1 MPGKIMSYSSR
12 LKKTSLIK
20 FTTFALSL
28 VSSSSKANLIR
39 LTRLAEKIPQ
49 KDSYREKIEWIREL
63 FQKDHPSL
71 EIAQRMLR
79 EANMNQRE
87 KIIHLLVDQFLEGT
101 NRRKDFA
108 LRTGFYPP
116 RAMLI
121 SPTMQ
126 CNLNCYGCYAGDYP
140 RQGELETKEIHRI
153 LNEAEEMGIHL
164 VVVLGGEPFLRKD
177 LFEIYREHPRMFF
190 HVFTHGG
197 FLEEDVVE
205 KIAHLGNVSPA
216 ISLEGYE
223 PETDQRRGKG
233 HFQKVIRG
241 MALLR
246 EAKVLFA
253 CSLTQ
258 TRENTDI
265 LASDGFIDFLMEKG
279 VILIWYF
286 MCLPVGRN
294 PDILWMPTPGQR
306 DQLRQALIRF
316 RATKPILF
324 VDFWNDGRLTDG
336 CMAGG
341 KMYFHINAQGE
352 VEPCV
357 FCHFA
362 SDNIKGKSL
371 LEALNSSLFKEIR
384 SYQPYSE
391 NLLRPCMLIDHP
403 EIAREMVSR
412 SGVYLTHPGVETFF
426 NHLSESI
433 DRYSQEYGAI
443 ADRIWEG
450 SLEKGQRRTHGLPS
464 NPKGER

>member
-1 MPGKIMSYSSR
+1 MNTSSR
-12 LKKTSLIK
+12 LKRISLIK
-20 FTTFALSL
+20 FTALALSL
-28 VSSSSKANLIR
+28 ISSSSKTNLIR

-63 FQKDHPSL
+63 FKRDHPSL
-71 EIAQRMLR
+71 EIAGRILR
-79 EANMNQRE
+79 ESNLKQRE
-87 KIIHLLVDQFLEGT
+87 KIVHLLINQFLEGT

-108 LRTGFYPP
+108 SRTGYYPP

-121 SPTMQ
+121 SPTMR
-126 CNLNCYGCYAGDYP
+126 CNLNCYGCYAGGYS
-140 RQGELETKEIHRI
+140 RQGELEAKEIHRI

-164 VVVLGGEPFLRKD
+164 VIVLGGEPSLRKD
-177 LFEIYREHPRMFF
+177 LFDIYSEHPQMFF

-197 FLEEDVVE
+197 FLDEAMVE
-205 KIAHLGNVSPA
+205 RIASLGNVSPA

-223 PETDQRRGKG
+223 AETDQRRGKG

-241 MALLR
+241 MALLQ
-246 EAKVLFA
+246 EAKILFA

-265 LASDGFIDFLMEKG
+265 LASDDYIDFLIEKG
-279 VILIWYF
+279 AMLIWYF

-294 PDILWMPTPGQR
+294 PDIQWMPTSLQR
-306 DQLRQALIRF
+306 DQLRQALGRF

-324 VDFWNDGRLTDG
+324 VDFWNDGRLTHG

-341 KMYFHINAQGE
+341 KMYFHINAQGD

-371 LEALNSSLFKEIR
+371 LEVLDSPFFKEIR
-384 SYQPYSE
+384 FRQPYLE
-391 NLLRPCMLIDHP
+391 NLLRPCMLVDRP
-403 EIAREMVSR
+403 EVGREMASLP
-412 SGVYLTHPGVETFF
+412 GVYFTHPGAEAFF
-426 NHLSESI
+426 NGLSESV
-433 DRYSQEYGAI
+433 DQYASEYGVI
-443 ADRIWEG
+443 ADRVWEEI
-450 SLEKGQRRTHGLPS
+450 SQKRDRKGTQTSETHKKEG
-464 NPKGER
+464 

>member
-1 MPGKIMSYSSR
+1 MMEFSSP
-12 LKKTSLIK
+12 LKRISLIK
-20 FTTFALSL
+20 FTTHALSL
-28 VSSSSKANLIR
+28 LSGGSKENLIR

-49 KDSYREKIEWIREL
+49 KDSYREKIGWIREL
-63 FQKDHPSL
+63 FKEDHPSL
-71 EIAQRMLR
+71 EIAGRIVR
-79 EANMNQRE
+79 ESNLKQRE
-87 KIIHLLVDQFLEGT
+87 KVVHLLINQFLEGT

-108 LRTGFYPP
+108 SRTGYYPP

-121 SPTMQ
+121 SPTMR
-126 CNLNCYGCYAGDYP
+126 CNLNCYGCYAGDYS
-140 RQGELETKEIHRI
+140 RQGELETEEIHRI

-164 VVVLGGEPFLRKD
+164 VVVLGGEPFLRED
-177 LFEIYREHPRMFF
+177 LFDIWRKHPRMFF

-197 FLEEDVVE
+197 FLDEPTVE
-205 KIAHLGNVSPA
+205 TLARMGNVSPA

-223 PETDQRRGKG
+223 PETDRRRGKG

-258 TRENTDI
+258 TRENTPI
-265 LASDGFIDFLMEKG
+265 LTSDHYIDFLIEKG
-279 VILIWYF
+279 AMLIWYF
-286 MCLPVGRN
+286 MCIPVGRN
-294 PDILWMPTPGQR
+294 PDIRWMPTPLQR
-306 DQLRQALIRF
+306 DQLRRALVRF

-324 VDFWNDGRLTDG
+324 VDFWNDGGLTNG

-341 KMYFHINAQGE
+341 KMYFHINAQGD

-371 LEALNSSLFKEIR
+371 IEVLDSPFFREIR
-384 SYQPYSE
+384 SRQPYLE
-391 NLLRPCMLIDHP
+391 NLLRPCMLIDRP

-412 SGVYLTHPGVETFF
+412 PGVYFTHQGVETFF

-433 DRYSQEYGAI
+433 DQYSNEYGAI
-443 ADRIWEG
+443 ADRVWEEL
-450 SLEKGQRRTHGLPS
+450 SQKDQRKGEGLAGK
-464 NPKGER
+464 PKGER

>member
-1 MPGKIMSYSSR
+1 MMAYSSR
-12 LKKTSLIK
+12 LKRTSVIK
-20 FTTFALSL
+20 FSTLALSL
-28 VSSSSKANLIR
+28 LSSGSKENFIR

-49 KDSYREKIEWIREL
+49 KDSYRDKIGWIREL

-71 EIAQRMLR
+71 EIAQRLLR
-79 EANMNQRE
+79 ETNLKQRE
-87 KIIHLLVDQFLEGT
+87 KVVHFLINQFLEGT

-108 LRTGFYPP
+108 LRTGYYPP
-116 RAMLI
+116 RSMLI
-121 SPTMQ
+121 SPTMR
-126 CNLNCYGCYAGDYP
+126 CNLNCYGCYAGDYS
-140 RQGELETKEIHRI
+140 RQGELETSEIHRI

-177 LFEIYREHPRMFF
+177 LFDIYGEHPRMFF

-197 FLEEDVVE
+197 FLDEDAVK
-205 KIAHLGNVSPA
+205 KIARLGNVSPA

-223 PETDQRRGKG
+223 AETDQRRGKG

-265 LASDGFIDFLMEKG
+265 LASDDFIDFLIEKG

-294 PDILWMPTPGQR
+294 PDIRWMPTPMQR
-306 DQLRQALIRF
+306 DQLRQALIHF
-316 RATKPILF
+316 RATRPVLF
-324 VDFWNDGRLTDG
+324 VDFWNDGRLTQG

-341 KMYFHINAQGE
+341 KMYFHINAQGD

-362 SDNIKGKSL
+362 SDNMRGKSL
-371 LEALNSSLFKEIR
+371 LEVLDSPLFREIR
-384 SYQPYSE
+384 SRQPYLE
-391 NLLRPCMLIDHP
+391 NLLRPCMLIDRP

-412 SGVYLTHPGVETFF
+412 PNVYFTHPGVETFF
-426 NHLSESI
+426 NHLSERI
-433 DRYSQEYGAI
+433 DRYSKEYGAI
-443 ADRIWEG
+443 ADRVWEELSQDRQASVG
-450 SLEKGQRRTHGLPS
+450 GWVSKPG
-464 NPKGER
+464 GEG

>member
-1 MPGKIMSYSSR
+1 MEFSSR
-12 LKKTSLIK
+12 LKRTSLIK
-20 FTTFALSL
+20 FTTLALSL
-28 VSSSSKANLIR
+28 ISSSSKENLIR

-49 KDSYREKIEWIREL
+49 KDSYRVKIEWIREL
-63 FQKDHPSL
+63 FQRDHPSL
-71 EIAQRMLR
+71 EIARRILR
-79 EANMNQRE
+79 ESNLKQRE
-87 KIIHLLVDQFLEGT
+87 ALVHFLVNQFLEGT

-121 SPTMQ
+121 SPTMR
-126 CNLNCYGCYAGDYP
+126 CNLNCYGCYAGDYS
-140 RQGELETKEIHRI
+140 RQGELETEEIHRI

-177 LFEIYREHPRMFF
+177 LFEICKEHPRMIF

-197 FLEEDVVE
+197 FLDEDTVE

-223 PETDQRRGKG
+223 AETDQRRGKG
-233 HFQKVIRG
+233 HFQKVMRG
-241 MALLR
+241 MVLLR

-258 TRENTDI
+258 TRENTDV
-265 LASDGFIDFLMEKG
+265 LVSDDFIDFLIEKG
-279 VILIWYF
+279 AILIWYF

-294 PDILWMPTPGQR
+294 PDIRWMPTPMQR
-306 DQLRQALIRF
+306 DRLRQSLVRF

-324 VDFWNDGRLTDG
+324 VDFWNDGRLTHG

-341 KMYFHINAQGE
+341 KMYFHINAQGD

-362 SDNIKGKSL
+362 SDNIKGKSF
-371 LEALNSSLFKEIR
+371 LEVLDSPFFREIR
-384 SYQPYSE
+384 SRQPYLE
-391 NLLRPCMLIDHP
+391 NLLRPCMLIDRP
-403 EIAREMVSR
+403 EIGREMASWP
-412 SGVYLTHPGVETFF
+412 GVYFTHPGVETFF
-426 NHLSESI
+426 TDLSGHI
-433 DRYSQEYGAI
+433 DQYAREYGTI
-443 ADRIWEG
+443 ANEVWEEFSQKDQG
-450 SLEKGQRRTHGLPS
+450 RVDGLAS
-464 NPKGER
+464 KPKGDRQIR

>member
-1 MPGKIMSYSSR
+1 MNYSSR
-12 LKKTSLIK
+12 LKKISLIK
-20 FTTFALSL
+20 FTTLALSL
-28 VSSSSKANLIR
+28 LSNSSKANLIR

-49 KDSYREKIEWIREL
+49 KDSYREKIKWIREL

-71 EIAQRMLR
+71 EIAQRLLR
-79 EANMNQRE
+79 EANLNQRE
-87 KIIHLLVDQFLEGT
+87 KIVHLLVNQFLEGT

-108 LRTGFYPP
+108 SRTGFYPP

-121 SPTMQ
+121 SPTMR

-140 RQGELETKEIHRI
+140 RQGELEIKEIHRI

-164 VVVLGGEPFLRKD
+164 VVVLGGEPFLRRD

-205 KIAHLGNVSPA
+205 KIAHLGNISPA

-246 EAKVLFA
+246 EAEVLFA

-294 PDILWMPTPGQR
+294 PDIRWMPTPGQR
-306 DQLRQALIRF
+306 DQLRQTLIRF

-324 VDFWNDGRLTDG
+324 ADFWNDGRLTNG

-341 KMYFHINAQGE
+341 KMYFHINAQGD

-371 LEALNSSLFKEIR
+371 LEALNSPLFKEIR
-384 SYQPYSE
+384 SHQPYSE
-391 NLLRPCMLIDHP
+391 NLLRPCMLIDRP
-403 EIAREMVSR
+403 EISKKMASWP
-412 SGVYLTHPGVETFF
+412 GVYFTHPGAETFF
-426 NHLSESI
+426 NHLSSFV
-433 DRYSQEYGAI
+433 DQYSKEYGAI
-443 ADRIWEG
+443 ADRVWEEM
-450 SLEKGQRRTHGLPS
+450 SAERQSEKVKTVG
-464 NPKGER
+464 NPPGEEQNR